1 MNTYSNKT
9 NSTIIIDKKYFFTI
23 DAFSRKCLSNALSL
37 FKIKSFL
44 PFKDVSE
51 SPSFPS
57 KLELL
62 LETSYFILYIL
73 CTLD

>member
-1 MNTYSNKT
+1 MYTYSNMT
-9 NSTIIIDKKYFFTI
+9 NSTRRIYYKNYFTI

-44 PFKDVSE
+44 PFKEDSDT
-51 SPSFPS
+51 PSFPS

-62 LETSYFILYIL
+62 LLETSY
-73 CTLD
+73 